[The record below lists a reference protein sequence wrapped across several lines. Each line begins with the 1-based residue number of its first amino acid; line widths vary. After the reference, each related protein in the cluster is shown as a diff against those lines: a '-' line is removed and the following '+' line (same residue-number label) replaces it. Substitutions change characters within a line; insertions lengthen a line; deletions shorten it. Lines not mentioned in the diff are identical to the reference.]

1 MVDFQM
7 MEIRCTMSEREKVKN
22 TRCKRFSF
30 QEIGCLW
37 CVMIMGA
44 NTAVDELIERFSKF
58 KNKTKRQMET
68 NDLHLWIGFVLGNL
82 ARIFGRKSSMAIRM
96 SFVSCDYRPYD
107 AHTCKNDA
115 HKIFHMSG
123 YTCNNGRMLICVCMI
138 WNLFNCWPVCIKRFA
153 TVTNYL

>member
-1 MVDFQM
+1 MRSVGWWLIFRWWKIQRKG
-7 MEIRCTMSEREKVKN
+7 IGARRTVCMSEDEKVKN

-68 NDLHLWIGFVLGNL
+68 NDPHLWNGFVLGNL
-82 ARIFGRKSSMAIRM
+82 TRNIRLWPYAWVLCRAIFVLTSHTRVKRCAQ
-96 SFVSCDYRPYD
+96 PY
-107 AHTCKNDA
+107 
-115 HKIFHMSG
+115 S
-123 YTCNNGRMLICVCMI
+123 I
-138 WNLFNCWPVCIKRFA
+138 WVEWMDIH
-153 TVTNYL
+153 VTMDEC